1 VFNLNDYRS
10 KKDSILADENLSQ
23 KGKETA
29 ISRLQAA
36 SKEEARKSVKE
47 LRQEAVVKALALRD
61 AQVERLEKTGQA
73 IGSMDYARLNY
84 QVETIKSALKASD
97 SLSEAMEV
105 WEQAKSSNDAYV
117 LKAWKDIAPG
127 LIAERFEGDNDY
139 LDIKHKLSEDIKGA
153 EVKVEN
159 SERTADELEAFLA
172 LRDIESQ
179 AEEVNEAFGAGQA
192 VINRV
197 FEGIKFEGDIVALDF
212 DYQTHKLTDEQEK
225 PKEVAWRLERQY
237 EDRYQAYTKMMT
249 ERGYEDFDKDYDK
262 DFSDLSGALDT
273 EEVGG

>member
-1 VFNLNDYRS
+1 MFNLNDYKS

-36 SKEEARKSVKE
+36 SKEEARKAVKE

-84 QVETIKSALKASD
+84 EVETIKSALKASD
-97 SLSEAMEV
+97 GLNGAMEA
-105 WEQAKSSNDAYV
+105 WEQAKSSNNAYV

-127 LIAERFEGDNDY
+127 LIAEKFEGDNDY
-139 LDIKHKLSEDIKGA
+139 QGWKEQIVEDIKAA

-159 SERTADELEAFLA
+159 SERTADELEAFLM
-172 LRDIESQ
+172 LRDIERQ
-179 AEEVNEAFGAGQA
+179 AKEVNEAFGAGQA

-197 FEGIKFEGDIVALDF
+197 FEGISFEGDIVALDF

-225 PKEVAWRLERQY
+225 PKEVAQRLEREY
-237 EDRYQAYTKMMT
+237 EDRYQAYSKMMT

>member
-29 ISRLQAA
+29 ISRL
-36 SKEEARKSVKE
+36 
-47 LRQEAVVKALALRD
+47 
-61 AQVERLEKTGQA
+61 LEKTGQA

-139 LDIKHKLSEDIKGA
+139 LDIKDKLSEDIKGA

-179 AEEVNEAFGAGQA
+179 ESSKVS
-192 VINRV
+192 
-197 FEGIKFEGDIVALDF
+197 
-212 DYQTHKLTDEQEK
+212 TS
-225 PKEVAWRLERQY
+225 KEI
-237 EDRYQAYTKMMT
+237 
-249 ERGYEDFDKDYDK
+249 
-262 DFSDLSGALDT
+262 
-273 EEVGG
+273 